1 MGTSQLM
8 QLMYISRAKKHFT
21 KEELEELVAKANSNN
36 RHIDVTGSLVY
47 NDGVFLQVLEGEQK
61 KLLDLYNIIKEDER
75 HHKVTKIYFEPAETR
90 LFSKWFMHLA
100 SLEKSDSKDLTMIKN
115 MMANI
120 DDGKINGIAAPTAVL
135 KAFSSL

>member
-8 QLMYISRAKKHFT
+8 QLMYISRAKEHFT
-21 KEELEELVAKANSNN
+21 IEELEELVAKANSNN